1 MEHLTAVAAL
11 ITAIASIVAAFQYK
25 KRRDKLAAVRDDFEK
40 VIRALASDNELDR
53 LAAAILLR
61 RFFDPATEAG
71 EGNAP
76 FATET
81 VDVIAAILR
90 VQPSGEFQKLL
101 ADGLRYAPSLRGVD
115 LQRTNLR
122 NAYLGSRKRQL
133 APAILSFRAGSLAAL
148 AGRISPRAGREPVQA
163 DGDAAG
169 DDELPLDLSHADFY
183 RADLSNASLKGA
195 RADGAVFYQC
205 RMKNTVLKRA
215 SLRNANFFEADLQGA
230 TFDGARLA
238 GANFQDARNIPPSL
252 AARLDQAARYRGDE
266 PFTAPNSGAM
276 PPRPTV
282 FVSRPGC
289 LDRARALVIDGIGA
303 WLEAEGIDTRAL
315 ARTDYPA
322 AGALGEVQRLMQGC
336 AGVVV
341 FGFGDLEVREGRWR
355 QGTPD
360 SRVVT
365 GRLFGTAWSQLES
378 GMAAMH
384 NLPLLVVADPAL
396 TDGIFDKA
404 VSEHHIYRLAPDAE
418 RDSPAFAD
426 WCAAVRDHVRA
437 GQARTAVGCPE

>member
-1 MEHLTAVAAL
+1 MEHVTAVAAL

-90 VQPSGEFQKLL
+90 VQPSGDFQKLL

-122 NAYLGSRKRQL
+122 NAYLGSRKRQMTGASL
-133 APAILSFRAGSLAAL
+133 SSPAGGLAAL
-148 AGRISPRAGREPVQA
+148 LGRPWPWAAREPA
-163 DGDAAG
+163 PARGEAAG
-169 DDELPLDLSHADFY
+169 GGEAPLDLAHADFY

-195 RADGAVFYQC
+195 EADGAVFYQC

-230 TFDGARLA
+230 TFDGALLA
-238 GANFQDARNIPPSL
+238 GATFQGARNIPPAL
-252 AARLDQAARYRGDE
+252 AARLDQAARYPGVE
-266 PFTAPNSGAM
+266 PFAAPNSGTM
-276 PPRPTV
+276 TLRPTV

-289 LDRARALVIDGIGA
+289 LDRARGLVIDGIRG
-303 WLEAEGIDTRAL
+303 WLEAEGIATLGL
-315 ARTDYPA
+315 ARSDYPA
-322 AGALGEVQRLMQGC
+322 AGALGEVQRLMHGC

-341 FGFGDLEVREGRWR
+341 FGFGELEVREGRWR
-355 QGTPD
+355 EGTPD
-360 SRVVT
+360 ARILS

-396 TDGIFDKA
+396 ADGIFDKA
-404 VSEHHIYRLAPDAE
+404 VSEHHIYRLAPDAG

-426 WCAAVRDHVRA
+426 WCAAVRNHVRT
-437 GQARTAVGCPE
+437 GGARTAVGCPE

>member
-25 KRRDKLAAVRDDFEK
+25 KRRDKLAAVREDFEK
-40 VIRALASDNELDR
+40 VIRALASDNELER

-71 EGNAP
+71 VGNAP

-90 VQPSGEFQKLL
+90 VQPSGDFQKLL
-101 ADGLRYAPSLRGVD
+101 ADGLRYAPSLSRID

-122 NAYLGSRKRQL
+122 NAYLGSRQRQ
-133 APAILSFRAGSLAAL
+133 SAGTGTSSG
-148 AGRISPRAGREPVQA
+148 AGRIAALWQRASLWANPEHMGGRRATA
-163 DGDAAG
+163 D
-169 DDELPLDLSHADFY
+169 DDDVPLNLYRADFY

-195 RADGAVFYQC
+195 NADEAVFYQC
-205 RMKNTVLKRA
+205 RMKNTVLRRA

-230 TFDGARLA
+230 AFDGAVLA
-238 GANFQDARNIPPSL
+238 GATFQGARNVPPPL
-252 AARLDQAARYRGDE
+252 AARLDHDGRYPDVE
-266 PFTAPNSGAM
+266 PFTAPGSSTSALQ
-276 PPRPTV
+276 PKV
-282 FVSRPGC
+282 FLSRPGC
-289 LDRARALVIDGIGA
+289 LDRAHAMSIDGIRG
-303 WLEAEGIDTRAL
+303 WLEAEGIDAVSLMRS
-315 ARTDYPA
+315 DYPA
-322 AGALGEVQRLMQGC
+322 AGALGEVQRLMHGC

-360 SRVVT
+360 ARVLT
-365 GRLFGTAWSQLES
+365 GRLFGTAWSQLEA

-384 NLPLLVVADPAL
+384 NLPLLVVAEPAL
-396 TDGIFDKA
+396 ADGIFDQA
-404 VSEHHIYRLAPDAE
+404 VSEHHLYRLAPDGD

-426 WCAAVRDHVRA
+426 WCAAVRNNARA
-437 GQARTAVGCPE
+437 AVDRPE